1 MSTIKTRKQPQARI
15 GDISYA
21 AQLTDKNPR
30 SIRVLSKREVLD
42 RLGVTFPTIWKWMR
56 AGKFPRA
63 RELGPGKSCWVES
76 EINEWI
82 LTRPIRRLK
91 GDEQAA

>member
-1 MSTIKTRKQPQARI
+1 MDQ
-15 GDISYA
+15 
-21 AQLTDKNPR
+21 R
-30 SIRVLSKREVLD
+30 SPSSSSSSKSSPKPSDVRLLSKREVLY
-42 RLGVTFPTIWKWMR
+42 RVGVTFPTIWNWMR

-82 LTRPIRRLK
+82 LSRPIRRLK